1 MVNTLT
7 YTLVA
12 HLLTLLAAKEPATA
26 TLVFAGDAMMHKG
39 QLAAARQAD
48 GSYDFSGYFDA
59 FEDYIASADYAV
71 ANLETPLGTSNF
83 TGYPCFNAPGTY
95 ADELKSKGFD
105 MLLTANN
112 HTLDRRDKGL
122 CTTIEML
129 DEKGIDHVGTYRNVA
144 ERDTVLPMIRS
155 INGIDIAFLNYTY
168 GTNGITVQGDV
179 VVDYIDRRK
188 MSGDIKRA
196 REAGA
201 ELVCAAVHWGDE
213 YVLLP
218 NASQRRLGDYLIEEG
233 VDMVI
238 GGHPHVIQPMEMR
251 TDSTGR
257 KHLLVYSLGNFISD
271 MKKTDTR
278 GGSMLRVHVSRDRVG
293 VAHVDSASYR
303 LVFVEPGAPGRNHH
317 LVDPD
322 SCRSQWRG
330 QASAFSANARRIF
343 GKHNVSVPERK

>member
-1 MVNTLT
+1 MVSALT

-12 HLLTLLAAKEPATA
+12 HLVTLLAAKEPATA

-39 QLAAARQAD
+39 QLAAAHRAD
-48 GSYDFSGYFDA
+48 GTYDYSGCFDA
-59 FEDYIASADYAV
+59 FEDYISSADYAV

-83 TGYPCFNAPGTY
+83 TGYPCFNAPGAY
-95 ADELKSKGFD
+95 ADELKGKGFD

-122 CTTIEML
+122 RTTIDML
-129 DEKGIDHVGTYRNVA
+129 DQKGIEHVGTYRNQA

-168 GTNGITVQGDV
+168 GTNGIPVQGDV
-179 VVDYIDRRK
+179 VVDYIDRK
-188 MSGDIKRA
+188 QMSRDINKA

-201 ELVCAAVHWGDE
+201 ELICAAVHWGDE

-218 NASQRRLGDYLIEEG
+218 NTAQRRLGDFLLGEG

-238 GGHPHVIQPMEMR
+238 GGHPHVIQPMVMHS
-251 TDSTGR
+251 DSTGR
-257 KHLLVYSLGNFISD
+257 NQLLVYSLGNFISD

-278 GGSMLRVHVSRDRVG
+278 GGALLKVHVSRDRAG

-303 LVFVEPGAPGRNHH
+303 LVFVEPGAPGRNHR

-322 SCRSQWRG
+322 SCRSQW
-330 QASAFSANARRIF
+330 QAQAAAFSANARKIF
-343 GKHNVSVPERK
+343 MTHNVSVPERK